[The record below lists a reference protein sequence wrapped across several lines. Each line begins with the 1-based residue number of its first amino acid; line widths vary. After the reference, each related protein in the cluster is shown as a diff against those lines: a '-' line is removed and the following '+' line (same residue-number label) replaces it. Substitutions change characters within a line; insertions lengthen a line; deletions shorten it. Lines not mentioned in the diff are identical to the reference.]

1 MASRCQID
9 REQNGF
15 CDVLHDVLH
24 AHHTAGFPIDFIGEI
39 GFFPF
44 RDIPYGAPMISIA
57 YVPIIN
63 SVEYSPNKRGDA
75 WADVG
80 DRIYAPVALVAANA

>member
-1 MASRCQID
+1 
-9 REQNGF
+9 
-15 CDVLHDVLH
+15 
-24 AHHTAGFPIDFIGEI
+24 
-39 GFFPF
+39 
-44 RDIPYGAPMISIA
+44 MISIA